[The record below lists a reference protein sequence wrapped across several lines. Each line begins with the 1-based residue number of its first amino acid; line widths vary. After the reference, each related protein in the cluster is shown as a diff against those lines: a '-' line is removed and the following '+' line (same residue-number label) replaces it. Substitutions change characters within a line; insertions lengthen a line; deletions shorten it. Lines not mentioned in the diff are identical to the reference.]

1 MAQRYLVTARKYRP
15 KLFKELAAQEH
26 VSSTLKNAVR
36 LDRLSHA
43 YLFSGPRGVGKT
55 TAARILAKAINCQTP
70 LEDREDE
77 AEPCRSCDS
86 CQAFEEGRSLDI
98 IELDAA
104 SNNKVDDVRD
114 LRETVRIPPQGS
126 KKKVYIIDEVHM
138 LSKQAFNALLKTL
151 EEPPDH
157 ALFIFATTEPNK
169 VLPTILS
176 RCQRFDFRRISVPVI
191 VERLKSICDK
201 EDISYDE
208 DALLLLARKGNGAL
222 RDAFSAFDQAVA
234 LCGADLQYDEL
245 ARALG
250 VVDVDLF
257 FEVTNNIRTQNTAGM
272 LHLVEKI
279 VQAGYDFQE
288 FLEGLS
294 EHLRNA
300 LVACTLD
307 EASLIESTDAVRKRY
322 METGS
327 DFSEADL
334 LRLLLIV
341 GDARRHAKG
350 SVQPRLQLEMT
361 LLKLANMAH
370 AADLREALGKLDA
383 LEGKSRGVEESRSGG
398 KEESRKGGG
407 EERRSGGKEERR
419 NGGEEE
425 GKRRGRSPDGPSS
438 GGEDEEHES
447 PRQEA
452 LAGEATP
459 DDQDGASLE
468 SVDSV
473 DSPEGDSPE
482 GDSPEGNSP
491 EMEEAPGPSGQSTE
505 LLQDS
510 DHRQEGGKKQYNTL
524 FNKPA
529 LSPSKKAS
537 DDTSGADPSAKKKA
551 GKNGSGPPHGMNGG
565 AAHNYEGGDGA
576 AAVAEPS
583 AQLMTTRRKLEEGWS
598 ECVAGMQRDRVD
610 TATLMGHARPTV
622 VADGHVVLQVPDAF
636 HHRLLHNKR
645 KILRAHIAE
654 TLDIAVERLDVAVE
668 EKPAAGGGEDET
680 ADKTDPYEVMQKK
693 REEDPAVEALFT
705 LFGGEIVH

>member
-26 VSSTLKNAVR
+26 VSSTLKNAIR

-70 LEDREDE
+70 LEEREDE

-176 RCQRFDFRRISVPVI
+176 RCQRFDFRRIPVPVI
-191 VERLKSICDK
+191 VERLKSVCEK

-279 VQAGYDFQE
+279 VQGGYDFQE

-294 EHLRNA
+294 EHLRNV

-307 EASLIESTDAVRKRY
+307 DASLIESTEAVRKRY

-341 GDARRHAKG
+341 GDARRDAKG

-361 LLKLANMAH
+361 LLKLASMAH

-383 LEGKSRGVEESRSGG
+383 LGERGNGG
-398 KEESRKGGG
+398 KEERK
-407 EERRSGGKEERR
+407 SGGKEERKR
-419 NGGEEE
+419 RGGSPAGASNGGEEKQE
-425 GKRRGRSPDGPSS
+425 T
-438 GGEDEEHES
+438 
-447 PRQEA
+447 PRQEP
-452 LAGEATP
+452 LAAEATT
-459 DDQDGASLE
+459 DDQGGASQGT
-468 SVDSV
+468 VDS
-473 DSPEGDSPE
+473 SESAE
-482 GDSPEGNSP
+482 I
-491 EMEEAPGPSGQSTE
+491 EEAPGPSGQNKE
-505 LLQDS
+505 QLQDS
-510 DHRQEGGKKQYNTL
+510 EHRQEGGKKQYNSL

-529 LSPSKKAS
+529 LSPSKK
-537 DDTSGADPSAKKKA
+537 TSEEAAGADPSAKKKA
-551 GKNGSGPPHGMNGG
+551 GKNGSGSPQGVNGG
-565 AAHNYEGGDGA
+565 AAQNYEGGDGA

-668 EKPAAGGGEDET
+668 EKRGAGGGEDET

-693 REEDPAVEALFT
+693 REENPAVEALFT